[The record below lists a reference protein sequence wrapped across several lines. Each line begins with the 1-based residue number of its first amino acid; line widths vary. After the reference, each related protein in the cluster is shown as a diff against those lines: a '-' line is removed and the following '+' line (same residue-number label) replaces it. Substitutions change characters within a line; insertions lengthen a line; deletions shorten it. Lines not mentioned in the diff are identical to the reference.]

1 VRRRSPIEGLDAV
14 SHLDTLIDAPGPKK
28 LLAIDGGGIRGL
40 IAIEFLAKIE
50 SLLRERFDRPD
61 LVLSQY
67 FDYVAGTSTGAIIAT
82 LVSLGYSTEEIRSFY
97 KTGAH
102 AMFDPNAFQRIARRT
117 KGPVAVLMGVIGM
130 LIYKAMY
137 TPVPLERE
145 IKQVLG
151 DPLPDGKKVAGKGP
165 LTTFGTEKLRTLL
178 MMVTRNA
185 STDSHWPISN
195 NPRAKYNVRVDSDG
209 KARATNLDIPLWQL
223 IRASTAAP
231 VFFPP
236 EEIHVPGVKKP
247 FMFMDGGITVY
258 NNPAFQLFLMATLPT
273 YNLRWPAGEKELLLV
288 SVGTGLCESANLN
301 LGEHQMNLMY
311 NVQSTPAALMR
322 AATVE
327 QDILCRVVGRVRPGC
342 NLPEIDSEIGDL
354 VDSHAPLARKLFS
367 YARYNVELSDKG
379 LQELGLYDPGKM
391 PCGIEP
397 KSVQPLDNVDHL
409 GELERVGKAAAER
422 CISIEDFEGFLD
434 VSALRQSREA
444 PPLGQDP
451 VLRSESEVGN
461 S

>member
-1 VRRRSPIEGLDAV
+1 M
-14 SHLDTLIDAPGPKK
+14 SHLDPLIDAPGPKR

-40 IAIEFLAKIE
+40 IAIEFLAEIE
-50 SLLRERFDRPD
+50 SLLRKRFDRPN

-82 LVSLGYSTEEIRSFY
+82 LVSLGYSTEDIRNFY

-102 AMFDPNAFQRIARRT
+102 TMFDPNAFQRIARRT
-117 KGPVAVLMGVIGM
+117 KGPLAILMGVIGM
-130 LIYKAMY
+130 LIYKALY
-137 TPVPLERE
+137 TSVPLERE

-151 DPLPDGKKVAGKGP
+151 DPLPDGEKLGSKQP
-165 LTTFGTEKLRTLL
+165 LTTFGTKKLRTLL
-178 MMVTRNA
+178 MIVTRNA
-185 STDSHWPISN
+185 STDSPWPLSN
-195 NPRAKYNVRVDSDG
+195 NPRARYNVRAGSDG
-209 KARATNLDIPLWQL
+209 KACPTNLDIPLWQL
-223 IRASTAAP
+223 LRASTAAP

-273 YNLRWPAGEKELLLV
+273 YNLRWTAGEKELLLV

-301 LGEHQMNLMY
+301 LGEHQMNLLY

-327 QDILCRVVGRVRPGC
+327 QDILCRVFGRARSGG

-354 VDSHAPLARKLFS
+354 VDNHAPLAQKLFR
-367 YARYNVELSDKG
+367 YARYNVELSGTG
-379 LQELGLYDPGKM
+379 LQELGLYEPGKI

-409 GELERVGKAAAER
+409 GDLERVGKAAAER
-422 CISIEDFEGFLD
+422 YVSIEDFEGFLD
-434 VSALRQSREA
+434 ASALRQSAEA
-444 PPLGQDP
+444 PPL
-451 VLRSESEVGN
+451 VNTSI
-461 S
+461 